1 MVNIYKFHR
10 ILIQPSVEPR
20 EQQCLNKKVK
30 KKKISAGHP
39 VKGAIQEKV
48 HKMGRYQK
56 EWIYICI
63 LSVVGTHYADKR
75 QT

>member
-1 MVNIYKFHR
+1 MVNIYKFHK
-10 ILIQPSVEPR
+10 ISIQPPVEPR
-20 EQQCLNKKVK
+20 VAKRLK

-63 LSVVGTHYADKR
+63 LSVVGTHYAEKR